1 MSRKRK
7 SNTYVG
13 NINCNAVTMIWK
25 SFSFGLIQTVIS
37 LMLECMHQV
46 RLADPDIVSDPSEYQ
61 KLAQSVSELDQVFG
75 LLTMVF
81 NVGVY
86 YLLNYTRI

>member
-1 MSRKRK
+1 
-7 SNTYVG
+7 
-13 NINCNAVTMIWK
+13 MIWK
-25 SFSFGLIQTVIS
+25 AFNFDLIQTFIS
-37 LMLECMHQV
+37 LMLECILQV

-86 YLLNYTRI
+86 YQLNYTRI

>member
-1 MSRKRK
+1 
-7 SNTYVG
+7 
-13 NINCNAVTMIWK
+13 MIWK

-46 RLADPDIVSDPSEYQ
+46 RLADPDIVSDRSEYQ

>member
-1 MSRKRK
+1 MSWKRK
-7 SNTYVG
+7 SNKYVG
-13 NINCNAVTMIWK
+13 NINCNAVTIIWK
-25 SFSFGLIQTVIS
+25 IFNFDLIQTFIS
-37 LMLECMHQV
+37 LMLQCILQV